1 MSNMKIAN
9 YTFIINPMQKS
20 THTGFITV
28 QGTVKHWLYIW
39 MHQRF
44 FLVRSPLKAQNAY
57 KTEAT
62 QRTHMYNPANV
73 HVYKRRPSERA
84 THIVPTLV
92 SHAFTLNMLP
102 QLFVKQQG
110 CENSFVLTWTVWS
123 LFVIFTYENAVRGS
137 GHCLNIIHWH
147 CKT

>member
-39 MHQRF
+39 MHQQRF
-44 FLVRSPLKAQNAY
+44 ILVRSPLKAQNAY
-57 KTEAT
+57 KTEANARICT
-62 QRTHMYNPANV
+62 IQRMCTFTNAAQASHPYCADLGVPCIHIKYV
-73 HVYKRRPSERA
+73 A
-84 THIVPTLV
+84 TIICQATSLWKLVCLDMNSVITFCHIY
-92 SHAFTLNMLP
+92 
-102 QLFVKQQG
+102 
-110 CENSFVLTWTVWS
+110 
-123 LFVIFTYENAVRGS
+123 IENAVRGS

-147 CKT
+147 CYT